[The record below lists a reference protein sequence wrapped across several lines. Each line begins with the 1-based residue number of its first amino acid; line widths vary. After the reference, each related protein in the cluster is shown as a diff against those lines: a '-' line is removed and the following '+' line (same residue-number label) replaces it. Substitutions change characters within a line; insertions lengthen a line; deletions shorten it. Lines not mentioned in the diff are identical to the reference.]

1 MGISVVTDRASID
14 RAAAAALNDHGPILL
29 AVARTMT
36 VNEAD
41 AQDLVQSTLEIAL
54 RQLPALRDPAA
65 MRSWLL
71 RIQTREAMRV
81 TRRMRRFVRLDD
93 HVREIPPGT
102 LGVTDRLA
110 LRHALTTL
118 PLRVRAA
125 VALHHLAG
133 MSVRQTAATLGVSE
147 NTIKSE
153 LKAGLARLRKE
164 LGDG

>member
-1 MGISVVTDRASID
+1 VTDRAEIR
-14 RAAAAALNDHGPILL
+14 RAAEAALNGHGPILL

-36 VNEAD
+36 VDEAE
-41 AQDLVQSTLEIAL
+41 AQDLVQSTFEIAL
-54 RQLPALRDPAA
+54 RQLPALRDQAA

-71 RIQTREAMRV
+71 RIETREAMRV

-93 HVREIPPGT
+93 HVREIPPAT
-102 LGVTDRLA
+102 LGMADRLA
-110 LRHALTTL
+110 LKHALATL

-133 MSVRQTAATLGVSE
+133 MSVRETAEALGVSE

-153 LKAGLARLRKE
+153 LKAGLVRLRKE
-164 LGDG
+164 LFDG

>member
-1 MGISVVTDRASID
+1 MGISVVTDGSEIR
-14 RAAAAALNDHGPILL
+14 RVAAAALNGHGPILL

-36 VNEAD
+36 VDEAD
-41 AQDLVQSTLEIAL
+41 AQDLVQSTFEIAL
-54 RQLPALRDPAA
+54 RQLPALRDQTA

-71 RIQTREAMRV
+71 RIETREAMRV

-93 HVREIPPGT
+93 HVREIPRST
-102 LGVTDRLA
+102 LGMTDRLA
-110 LRHALTTL
+110 LRHALATL

-133 MSVRQTAATLGVSE
+133 MSVRETAEALGVSE

-153 LKAGLARLRKE
+153 LKAGLVRLRKE
-164 LGDG
+164 LFDG